1 MIKISLITHEHNET
15 NRPWYDTKV
24 GITEAVKTIAG
35 FGKLIIERHT
45 AGYERDESLNEFI
58 VFGIYFLDTNGNCS
72 RAEQVDEI
80 KSRLPNVPD
89 VLTRKE
95 FSNYVVSNVT
105 DGRFT
110 TMFDINDGN
119 VPRPGL
125 KCSHCGKTWDISNIH
140 DSIVWQ
146 TMETISLAE
155 YIGKTLGS
163 VKEAYNKRDDAVYKI
178 YSELEDDYVIQPGD
192 EASFNVWTFYH
203 NTCNREHLL
212 DEYSKKF
219 KGIFENAGFRY
230 TILKGIPNE
239 YCSCDRCAPWFVV
252 NTEFGRIIIGWRKR
266 VINIDWSKID
276 SEAVLNIINLFNE
289 EDVTKGKTSI
299 HAWGWEKAQEYLK
312 IVFQYL
318 NKVHE

>member
-1 MIKISLITHEHNET
+1 MIVISLITHKHDET

-24 GITEAVKTIAG
+24 GITEAVKNLEG
-35 FGKLIIERHT
+35 FCNLISERHL
-45 AGYERDESLNEFI
+45 AGYNREESLNEFI

-72 RAEQVDEI
+72 RAEQVEEV

-89 VLTRKE
+89 VLTRRE
-95 FSNYVVSNVT
+95 FGDYVINNVT
-105 DGRFT
+105 DGRLT
-110 TMFDINDGN
+110 NMFDINDGN

-146 TMETISLAE
+146 TSETISLAE

-163 VKEAYNKRDDAVYKI
+163 VRDIYNKRDDAVYRISPDAKDKHI
-178 YSELEDDYVIQPGD
+178 IEAGD
-192 EASFNVWTFYH
+192 EAILNIWKFYH
-203 NTCNREHLL
+203 RACSREHLL

-219 KGIFENAGFRY
+219 KELFENAGYRY

-239 YCSCDRCAPWFVV
+239 YCSCDHCAPWFIV

-276 SEAVLNIINLFNE
+276 SEAVFNIINLFDG
-289 EDVTKGKTSI
+289 EDVTKGKTFI

-312 IVFQYL
+312 IIFRYL